1 MGLTKGS
8 FMTVVRSKARKLIHD
23 RMWRSL
29 NARFHMLESSPVGD
43 EESLRMR
50 KEGRDRIRLPLT

>member
-1 MGLTKGS
+1 
-8 FMTVVRSKARKLIHD
+8 MTVVSSKARKLIHD
-23 RMWRSL
+23 RIWRSL

-43 EESLRMR
+43 EESLRTR